1 MDEPAIPKKITA
13 EDEIRLLRSQLRELA
28 NPSAHH
34 TVTKILMSKHV
45 SLVAY
50 KSLQDKER
58 LLDEAISSGNGD
70 AVLHVVKFLTQTLKK
85 KLVHRIL
92 LSRPMA
98 VNHYLHYLTLRLQ
111 ISECT
116 ELLVMLGRHQE
127 AAVSVIKPNHMTKY
141 SVTLSSC
148 CNSKSP

>member
-1 MDEPAIPKKITA
+1 V
-13 EDEIRLLRSQLRELA
+13 RLLRSQLRELS

-34 TVTKILMSKHV
+34 TITKILLNKPV

-58 LLDEAISSGNGD
+58 LLDEAIGSGNGD
-70 AVLHVVKFLTQTLKK
+70 AILYVVKFLVQTLKK

-92 LSRPMA
+92 LGRPAA

-127 AAVSVIKPNHMTKY
+127 AAVSVYTSRN
-141 SVTLSSC
+141 L
-148 CNSKSP
+148 